1 MEFIKLTKLKKGDK
15 VAIVSPSFGAPGVW
29 PHIYEL
35 GLQRV
40 KEVFNLEPVEF
51 AVTKKV
57 GATKEERSKDLI
69 DAFENKDIKGII
81 ASLGGDDQVT
91 YIKDLPFEP
100 FINNPKMFFGFS
112 DNTHFCNFLWLNGIP
127 SYYGASLFTQFA
139 MQKKMDDFTV
149 KYLNH
154 AMFTGGEVEL
164 ELSDVYNDIG
174 LNWNDHENINKER
187 VYEKNDGWFWDGEMD
202 AEGITWGGC
211 LESIDELLRNGVQI
225 PTLKDF
231 ENIILITETSEE
243 VPSSHDV
250 FRVYRALGE
259 RGILERVK
267 GVLVG
272 RPKAWH
278 FNKQNTTE
286 QKAEHRKEQREAI
299 LKIVREYNKTV
310 PIIQNMD
317 FGHTD
322 PQICMPYGSKVRIL
336 SSEKKIFAEF

>member
-1 MEFIKLTKLKKGDK
+1 MEFIKLNKLNKGDK

-35 GLQRV
+35 GLKRV
-40 KEVFNLEPVEF
+40 REVFNLEPVEF

-69 DAFENKDIKGII
+69 DAFENKEIKGVI

-91 YIKDLPFEP
+91 YIKNLPTEP

-139 MQKKMDDFTV
+139 MQTRMDDFTV

-154 AMFTGGEVEL
+154 ALFEGGEVEL
-164 ELSDVYNDIG
+164 EASDVYNDIG
-174 LNWNDHENINKER
+174 LNWNDVENTNKER
-187 VYEKNDGWFWDGEMD
+187 VYEKNDGWFWDGEMN

-211 LESIDELLRNGVQI
+211 LESIDELLRHGVQI
-225 PTLKDF
+225 PTLEDF

-243 VPSSHDV
+243 IPSNHDV

-259 RGILERVK
+259 RGILGKVK
-267 GVLVG
+267 GILVG

-286 QKAEHRKEQREAI
+286 QKAEHRKEQRETI
-299 LKIVREYNKTV
+299 IKIVRQYNKNIS
-310 PIIQNMD
+310 IIQNMD

-322 PQICMPYGSKVRIL
+322 PQICMPYGANVRIV

>member
-1 MEFIKLTKLKKGDK
+1 MEFIKLIKLKKGDK

-35 GLQRV
+35 GLKRV
-40 KEVFNLEPVEF
+40 QEVFNLEPVEF
-51 AVTKKV
+51 SVTKKV
-57 GATKEERSKDLI
+57 GASKEERSKDLI
-69 DAFENKDIKGII
+69 NAFENKEIKGVI

-91 YIKDLPFEP
+91 YIKNLPTEP
-100 FINNPKMFFGFS
+100 FTDNPKMFFGFS
-112 DNTHFCNFLWLNGIP
+112 DNTHFCNFLWLNRIP

-139 MQKKMDDFTV
+139 MQVRMDDFTV
-149 KYLNH
+149 KYLNR
-154 AMFTGGEVEL
+154 ALFEQGEFEL
-164 ELSDVYNDIG
+164 ESSDIYNDIG
-174 LNWNDHENINKER
+174 LNWNDVENTDKER
-187 VYEKNDGWFWDGEMD
+187 TYEKNDGWFWDGEMD
-202 AEGITWGGC
+202 AEGVTWGGC
-211 LESIDELLRNGVQI
+211 LESIDELLRHNVQI
-225 PTLKDF
+225 PTLKEF

-243 VPSSHDV
+243 IPSSHDV

-259 RGILERVK
+259 RGILGKVK
-267 GVLVG
+267 GILVG

-286 QKAEHRKEQREAI
+286 QKAEHRKDQREAI
-299 LKIVREYNKTV
+299 LNIVRQYNKTV

-322 PQICMPYGSKVRIL
+322 PQICMPYGAKVRIV